1 MNRPFFFLLTSW
13 VLTLWLTC
21 QTAVA
26 QPRTWTSRAGGATIE
41 GELIAANDSTVV
53 LKRKHSGRLAAVELA
68 ELSPQDREFVRE
80 RVVKGDSGSNDP
92 EHMQTWTSRDGLKM
106 QAKVVAYGKK
116 DYTLANIRGVP
127 TINGKAFSSMDP
139 LHQAVAL
146 RVLSKLESKPMEN
159 EADLRR
165 FVSQLAGKPKTY
177 PLEGVLMEL
186 STGDQIAVP
195 FFMFSE
201 KDLEVLSPGWEAW
214 LRSEESSRSSE
225 DLMMRSEAM
234 AYQQAASQQAE
245 HQQLELLKL
254 NMLAART
261 GLTSFWE
268 VQLQPR
274 PGVYGR
280 PTSVMVTARNSEIAT
295 QMVLSNY
302 PGYSL
307 IGVRRA
313 SY

>member
-1 MNRPFFFLLTSW
+1 MIRSLIYLPTALLLQFFILTQA
-13 VLTLWLTC
+13 TL
-21 QTAVA
+21 AE
-26 QPRTWTSRAGGATIE
+26 PRTWTSLQGGATIK
-41 GELIAANDSTVV
+41 GELIASDDSTVI
-53 LKRKHSGRLAAVELA
+53 LKRRHSGRLAAVELA

-80 RVVKGDSGSNDP
+80 QIVDDSSASGEP
-92 EHMQTWTSRDGLKM
+92 ERMQTWTSQDGLKM
-106 QAKVVAYGKK
+106 QARVVAYGKK
-116 DYTLANIRGVP
+116 DYTIANIRGVP

-139 LHQAVAL
+139 LHQAVTL
-146 RVLSKLESKPMEN
+146 RVLSKLESKPIED

-165 FVSQLAGKPKTY
+165 FVSQLAGKPRTY

-186 STGDQIAVP
+186 SSGDQIAVP

-201 KDLEVLSPGWEAW
+201 KDLDILKSGWEAW
-214 LRSEESSRSSE
+214 LQSEESNQASE
-225 DLMMRSEAM
+225 NLMMRSEAV

-245 HQQLELLKL
+245 HQRLERLKL

-268 VQLQPR
+268 VQLQPN

-280 PTSVMVTARNSEIAT
+280 PTSVMVTARNSELAT
-295 QMVLSNY
+295 QMVLPNY